1 VRRSDP
7 ERESIKG
14 RNSTTRL
21 PEPISEAEKA
31 RSAREE
37 HDSPTGINLQAV
49 QQNQGLLLRPMT
61 ALQVRKVAPWLLVLT
76 AVDWE
81 EQKKIEHQLELA
93 TRAAA
98 HVSDETTIQRLRNY
112 AEELR
117 QKLFQM
123 VRRPKVRARAY
134 ELWTQAG
141 QPPGRDIEFWLEAER
156 QIKDERER

>member
-1 VRRSDP
+1 MVRQRTLSLQPSQKTCCPFCFASRPLGGFPRS
-7 ERESIKG
+7 I
-14 RNSTTRL
+14 L
-21 PEPISEAEKA
+21 
-31 RSAREE
+31 
-37 HDSPTGINLQAV
+37 
-49 QQNQGLLLRPMT
+49 GLL
-61 ALQVRKVAPWLLVLT
+61 VVT
-76 AVDWE
+76 AVDSE
-81 EQKKIEHQLELA
+81 EQKKIEHQIELA

-98 HVSDETTIQRLRNY
+98 HLSDETTVRRLRKY

-123 VRRPKVRARAY
+123 VRRPKIRARAY